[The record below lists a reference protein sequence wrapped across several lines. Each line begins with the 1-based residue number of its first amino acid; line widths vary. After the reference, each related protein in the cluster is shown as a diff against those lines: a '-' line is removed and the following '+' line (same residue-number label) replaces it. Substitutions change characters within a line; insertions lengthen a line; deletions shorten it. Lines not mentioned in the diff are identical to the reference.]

1 MEFEALLL
9 SAKHGDPAALDELFA
24 MFRPCLMRYSV
35 IIGAQFDEDLLQ
47 IQHQLFWRCIQRFQ
61 LSS

>member
-35 IIGAQFDEDLLQ
+35 IGTQFDEDLLQ
-47 IQHQLFWRCIQRFQ
+47 IQNQLFWKCIQRFQ